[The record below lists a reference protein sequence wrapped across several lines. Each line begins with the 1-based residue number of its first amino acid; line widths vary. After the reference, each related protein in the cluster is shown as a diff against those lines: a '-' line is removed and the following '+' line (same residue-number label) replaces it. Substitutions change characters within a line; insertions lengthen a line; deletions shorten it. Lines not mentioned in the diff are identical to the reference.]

1 LAINI
6 TFTID
11 EAYLPLIS
19 EIDGIAEECESSR
32 SGVIR
37 GLLCDA
43 LQFTPKE
50 PINDYNA
57 NNLKCEK
64 KRFK

>member
-1 LAINI
+1 MAINI

-11 EAYLPLIS
+11 ETYLPMIS
-19 EIDGIAEECESSR
+19 ELDEIALQCESSR

-43 LQFTPKE
+43 LEFTPAE
-50 PINDYNA
+50 PMREYDA
-57 NNLKCEK
+57 KNLQK
-64 KRFK
+64 K